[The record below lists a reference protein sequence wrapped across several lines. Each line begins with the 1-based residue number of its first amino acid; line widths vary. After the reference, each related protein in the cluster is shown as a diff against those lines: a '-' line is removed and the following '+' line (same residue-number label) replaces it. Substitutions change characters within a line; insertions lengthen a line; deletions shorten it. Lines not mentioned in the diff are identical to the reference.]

1 MSILKVSIT
10 KVRKMKERNVI
21 KAVSNKKK
29 EIAESK
35 KPVEVDLKAQER
47 LVEIL
52 TDSPRIISLNG
63 SEWAIKALRMGT
75 QYLIAKKVIEMKKA
89 EDNTF
94 GDIVKQFAVNIPAV
108 IEVLTLALLNDK
120 DKIFKDGCDGSEYS
134 ELFEA
139 TYQTL
144 MWECKVEDFGNLLLE
159 VLQMIDINFFMESCR
174 ILEMFKMSTTARTR
188 MTEQK

>member
-1 MSILKVSIT
+1 MGE
-10 KVRKMKERNVI
+10 RKII
-21 KAVSNKKK
+21 KAVN
-29 EIAESK
+29 SK
-35 KPVEVDLKAQER
+35 KQEIEKAKEVAEVNLEAQER

-52 TDSPRIISLNG
+52 TDSPRIVSLNG

-75 QYLIAKKVIEMKKA
+75 QYLIAKKVIEIKRA

-94 GDIVKQFAVNIPAV
+94 GDIIQQFAVNIPAV
-108 IEVLTLALLNDK
+108 IEVITLALLNDK
-120 DKIFKDGCDGSEYS
+120 NKIFKNGVDGGEYS
-134 ELFEA
+134 ELYEA

-159 VLQMIDINFFMESCR
+159 ILQLIDTNFFMESCR
-174 ILEMFKMSTTARTR
+174 ILEMFKMSTTARTK

>member
-1 MSILKVSIT
+1 MGEKKI
-10 KVRKMKERNVI
+10 I

-29 EIAESK
+29 ELAK
-35 KPVEVDLKAQER
+35 ANMPVEVDLTAQER

-52 TDSPRIISLNG
+52 TDNPRLISLNG

-75 QYLIAKKVIEMKKA
+75 QYLIAKKVIEIKRA

-120 DKIFKDGCDGSEYS
+120 NKIFKDGVDGGEYS
-134 ELFEA
+134 ELYET

-159 VLQMIDINFFMESCR
+159 VLQMIDTNFFMESCR

-188 MTEQK
+188 TKEQK

>member
-1 MSILKVSIT
+1 MGE
-10 KVRKMKERNVI
+10 RKVI
-21 KAVSNKKK
+21 KAVN
-29 EIAESK
+29 SK
-35 KPVEVDLKAQER
+35 KQEIEKAKEVAEVNLEAQER

-52 TDSPRIISLNG
+52 TDSPRIVSLNG

-75 QYLIAKKVIEMKKA
+75 QYLIAKKVIEIKRA

-94 GDIVKQFAVNIPAV
+94 GDIIQQFAVNIPAV
-108 IEVLTLALLNDK
+108 IEIITLALLNDK
-120 DKIFKDGCDGSEYS
+120 NKIFKNGVDGGEYS
-134 ELFEA
+134 ELYET

-159 VLQMIDINFFMESCR
+159 ILQLIDTNFFMESCR
-174 ILEMFKMSTTARTR
+174 ILEMFKMSTTARTK

>member
-1 MSILKVSIT
+1 MGE
-10 KVRKMKERNVI
+10 RKVI
-21 KAVSNKKK
+21 KAVSTKKQ
-29 EIAESK
+29 EIEKAK
-35 KPVEVDLKAQER
+35 QVLEVNLEAQER

-75 QYLIAKKVIEMKKA
+75 QYLIAKKVIEIKRA

-94 GDIVKQFAVNIPAV
+94 GDIIQQFAVNIPAV
-108 IEVLTLALLNDK
+108 IEVITLALLNDK
-120 DKIFKDGCDGSEYS
+120 NKIFKNGVDGGEYS
-134 ELFEA
+134 ELYET

-159 VLQMIDINFFMESCR
+159 ILQLIDTNFFMESCR
-174 ILEMFKMSTTARTR
+174 ILEMFKMSTTARTKIK
-188 MTEQK
+188 EQK

>member
-1 MSILKVSIT
+1 MGE
-10 KVRKMKERNVI
+10 RKVI
-21 KAVSNKKK
+21 KAVSTKKQ
-29 EIAESK
+29 EIEKAK
-35 KPVEVDLKAQER
+35 QVPEVNLEAQER

-52 TDSPRIISLNG
+52 TDSPRIVSLNG

-75 QYLIAKKVIEMKKA
+75 QYLIAKKVIEIKRA

-94 GDIVKQFAVNIPAV
+94 GDIIQQFAVNIPAV

-120 DKIFKDGCDGSEYS
+120 NKIFKDGIDGGEYS
-134 ELFEA
+134 ELYET

-159 VLQMIDINFFMESCR
+159 VLQMIDTNFFMESCR

-188 MTEQK
+188 TKEQK

>member
-1 MSILKVSIT
+1 MAEKNI
-10 KVRKMKERNVI
+10 I

-75 QYLIAKKVIEMKKA
+75 QYLIAKKVIEIKRA

-94 GDIVKQFAVNIPAV
+94 GDIVQQFAVNIPAV

-120 DKIFKDGCDGSEYS
+120 NKIFKNGVDGGEYS
-134 ELFEA
+134 ELFET
-139 TYQTL
+139 TYNTL
-144 MWECKVEDFGNLLLE
+144 MWECKVENFGNILLE
-159 VLQMIDINFFMESCR
+159 VLQMLDTNFFMESCR

-188 MTEQK
+188 TKEQK

>member
-1 MSILKVSIT
+1 MGE
-10 KVRKMKERNVI
+10 RKVI
-21 KAVSNKKK
+21 KAVSTKKQ
-29 EIAESK
+29 EIEKAK
-35 KPVEVDLKAQER
+35 QVPEVNLEAQER

-75 QYLIAKKVIEMKKA
+75 QYLIAKKVIEIKRA

-94 GDIVKQFAVNIPAV
+94 GDIIQQFAVNIPAV
-108 IEVLTLALLNDK
+108 IEVITLALLNDK
-120 DKIFKDGCDGSEYS
+120 NKIFKDGVDGGEYS
-134 ELFEA
+134 ELYET

-159 VLQMIDINFFMESCR
+159 ILQLIDTNFFMESCR
-174 ILEMFKMSTTARTR
+174 ILEMFKMSTTARTKIN
-188 MTEQK
+188 EQK

>member
-1 MSILKVSIT
+1 MGE
-10 KVRKMKERNVI
+10 RKVI
-21 KAVSNKKK
+21 KAVN
-29 EIAESK
+29 SK
-35 KPVEVDLKAQER
+35 KQEIEKAKEVAEVNLEAQER

-52 TDSPRIISLNG
+52 TDSPRIVSLNG

-75 QYLIAKKVIEMKKA
+75 QYLIAKKVIEIKRA

-94 GDIVKQFAVNIPAV
+94 GDIIHQFAVNIPAV
-108 IEVLTLALLNDK
+108 IEVITLALLNDK
-120 DKIFKDGCDGSEYS
+120 NKIFKDGVDGGEYS
-134 ELFEA
+134 ELYEA

-159 VLQMIDINFFMESCR
+159 ILQLIDTNFFMESCR
-174 ILEMFKMSTTARTR
+174 ILEMFKMSTTARTK

>member
-1 MSILKVSIT
+1 MGE
-10 KVRKMKERNVI
+10 RKVI
-21 KAVSNKKK
+21 KAVN
-29 EIAESK
+29 SK
-35 KPVEVDLKAQER
+35 KQEIEKAKEVAEVNLEAQER

-52 TDSPRIISLNG
+52 TDSPRIVSLNG

-75 QYLIAKKVIEMKKA
+75 QYLIAKKVIEIKRA

-94 GDIVKQFAVNIPAV
+94 GDIIQQFAVNIPAV
-108 IEVLTLALLNDK
+108 IEVITLALLNDK
-120 DKIFKDGCDGSEYS
+120 NKIFKNGVDGGEYS
-134 ELFEA
+134 ELYEA

-159 VLQMIDINFFMESCR
+159 ILQLIDTNFFMESCR
-174 ILEMFKMSTTARTR
+174 ILEMFKMSTTARTK

>member
-1 MSILKVSIT
+1 MSE
-10 KVRKMKERNVI
+10 RKII
-21 KAVSNKKK
+21 KAVN
-29 EIAESK
+29 SK
-35 KPVEVDLKAQER
+35 KQEIEKAKEVAEVNLEAQER

-52 TDSPRIISLNG
+52 TDSPRIVSLNG

-75 QYLIAKKVIEMKKA
+75 QYLIAKKVIEIKRA

-94 GDIVKQFAVNIPAV
+94 GDIIQQFAVNIPAV
-108 IEVLTLALLNDK
+108 IEVITLALLNDK
-120 DKIFKDGCDGSEYS
+120 NKIFKNGVDGGEYS
-134 ELFEA
+134 ELYET

-159 VLQMIDINFFMESCR
+159 ILQLIDTNFFMESCR
-174 ILEMFKMSTTARTR
+174 ILEMFKMSTTARTK

>member
-1 MSILKVSIT
+1 MGE
-10 KVRKMKERNVI
+10 RKVI
-21 KAVSNKKK
+21 KAVSTKKQ
-29 EIAESK
+29 EIEKAK
-35 KPVEVDLKAQER
+35 QVPEVNLEAQER

-75 QYLIAKKVIEMKKA
+75 QYLIAKKVIEIKRA

-94 GDIVKQFAVNIPAV
+94 GDIIQQFAVNIPAV
-108 IEVLTLALLNDK
+108 IEVITLALLNDK
-120 DKIFKDGCDGSEYS
+120 NKIFKNGVDGGEYS
-134 ELFEA
+134 ELYET

-159 VLQMIDINFFMESCR
+159 ILQLIDTNFFMESCR
-174 ILEMFKMSTTARTR
+174 ILEMFKMSTTARTKIK
-188 MTEQK
+188 EQK

>member
-1 MSILKVSIT
+1 MGE
-10 KVRKMKERNVI
+10 RKVI
-21 KAVSNKKK
+21 KAVSTKKQ
-29 EIAESK
+29 EIEKAK
-35 KPVEVDLKAQER
+35 QVPEVNLEAQER

-75 QYLIAKKVIEMKKA
+75 QYLIAKKVIEIKRA

-94 GDIVKQFAVNIPAV
+94 GDIIQQFAVNIPAV
-108 IEVLTLALLNDK
+108 IEVITLALLNDK
-120 DKIFKDGCDGSEYS
+120 NKIFKDGVDGGEYS
-134 ELFEA
+134 ELYET

-159 VLQMIDINFFMESCR
+159 ILQLIDTNFFMESCR
-174 ILEMFKMSTTARTR
+174 ILEMFKMSTTARTKIK
-188 MTEQK
+188 EQK